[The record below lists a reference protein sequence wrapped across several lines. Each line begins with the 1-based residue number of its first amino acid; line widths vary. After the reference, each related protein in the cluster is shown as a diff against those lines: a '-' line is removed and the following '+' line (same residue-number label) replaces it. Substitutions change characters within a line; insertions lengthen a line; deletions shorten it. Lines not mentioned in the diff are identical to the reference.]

1 MSEFLDKLEARPTS
15 HKVFGWFISLALLSA
30 VFWFNFYK
38 GKSTEL
44 NELQE
49 RENRQQD
56 SILALRKKARM
67 LPELR
72 KEIAGLDSK
81 LEEVLIQLPERK
93 KKKNLLASIDSLAK
107 DTGLEVIKFN
117 PQPEIIRDFYAEVPT
132 YIEVEGT
139 FHELATFFD
148 EVGKLARIVNIDRVT
163 IDINTETKTEV
174 FVRSSCYVTSYRF
187 LDESERAAKV
197 ASEEEEGK
205 KGKKRRRR
213 R

>member
-1 MSEFLDKLEARPTS
+1 MSEFLDKLEAKPTS

-30 VFWFNFYK
+30 IFWFNFYK
-38 GKSTEL
+38 GKSEEL
-44 NELQE
+44 QSLQE

-56 SILALRKKARM
+56 NIMALKKKARM

-81 LEEVLIQLPERK
+81 LEEVLIQLPDRK
-93 KKKNLLASIDSLAK
+93 EIQNLLASIDSLAK

-163 IDINTETKTEV
+163 VDLNSETKSEV
-174 FVRSSCYVTSYRF
+174 LVRSSCYVTSYRF
-187 LDESERAAKV
+187 LDDSERAAK
-197 ASEEEEGK
+197 AESEDEAK